1 MYPYIIVIIVVLI
14 ADFIW
19 LYLNRNNYNSLVKR
33 VQGTTIQLNFIG
45 GALSYLFIISGLF
58 LFSIPMITNEYNKNK
73 KQSLLLLSMKYGGVL
88 GLIIYGVFNTTNMA
102 IFKNYDVS
110 VAIMDTTWGFFIYT
124 FAAYLFMI
132 LKLYKN
138 S

>member
-1 MYPYIIVIIVVLI
+1 MYPYIITIIVVLI

-19 LYLNRNNYNSLVKR
+19 LYLNRNNYNSLVKK

-73 KQSLLLLSMKYGGVL
+73 KQSLFLLSIMYGGVL

-110 VAIMDTTWGFFIYT
+110 VAIMDTIWGFFIYT
-124 FAAYLFMI
+124 FAAYFLMT

-138 S
+138 Y

>member
-1 MYPYIIVIIVVLI
+1 MYPYIATIIIVLI

-19 LYLNRNNYNSLVKR
+19 LYLNKNNYNSLVTK
-33 VQGTTIQLNFIG
+33 VQGSTIQLNFIG
-45 GALSYLFIISGLF
+45 GALSYLFLIIGLF
-58 LFSIPMITNEYNKNK
+58 VFSIPMITNEYNKNK
-73 KQSLLLLSMKYGGVL
+73 KQSLLLLSMLYGGVL
-88 GLIIYGVFNTTNMA
+88 GLVIYGVFNTTNMA

-138 S
+138 D